1 VRWLCTLLM
10 FALLTLPVVAG
21 ADELDA
27 PTEKRTILMSEDD
40 NPPLTSRS
48 ILKRLRG
55 KFGGY
60 GKLGKY
66 DKIKIRIRLYEFSP
80 NKDGVRRRI
89 EMRPRIGNRLELL
102 FVYRF

>member
-1 VRWLCTLLM
+1 MRWLCTLLM
-10 FALLTLPVVAG
+10 LALLTLPVVAG

-40 NPPLTSRS
+40 NPPLTSSS

-55 KFGGY
+55 QFGG
-60 GKLGKY
+60 GREKY
-66 DKIKIRIRLYEFSP
+66 NKIKIRIRLYELSP
-80 NKDGVRRRI
+80 SKDGVRRRI
-89 EMRPRIGNRLELL
+89 EMRPQIGNRLGLI